1 MFLIVAG
8 GGLMADKGVCVRGEP
23 AVNTCANG
31 DGPDNGE
38 ERQGNWKQGVVT
50 RLRER
55 SALQKLL
62 LQSEGVVFWMIQH
75 ALKSF

>member
-8 GGLMADKGVCVRGEP
+8 GVLMADKDVCVGRGA

-50 RLRER
+50 RLRELR
-55 SALQKLL
+55 HSRNYCCRVRGLCF
-62 LQSEGVVFWMIQH
+62 G
-75 ALKSF
+75 

>member
-8 GGLMADKGVCVRGEP
+8 GGLMADKGVRVGEGGGGP

-50 RLRER
+50 RAP
-55 SALQKLL
+55 ALQK
-62 LQSEGVVFWMIQH
+62 
-75 ALKSF
+75 